1 MGSPA
6 PRTPRKEEPR
16 GWFRR
21 KPLYDRREILAA
33 AAVAQGK
40 GKPKKALEQYRKVL
54 EMEPDNPTLLMKTAV
69 LFAETRQPDDAWR
82 SFRKAADLFRQDG
95 LVDKW
100 SSVWSQA
107 VIYFPRSTEAWLSLA
122 QAKASRGVPA
132 DAAAA
137 LLTGSRHFTRRKER
151 EERVALLTEAFRLAP
166 YTFDVTM
173 EYASALV
180 ASGARSDA
188 FELLEE
194 LTDRTTGSRHRKVR
208 GRLFRLRPT
217 PAAAW
222 RWLRASFR

>member
-6 PRTPRKEEPR
+6 PRTSRKEEPR

-33 AAVAQGK
+33 AAIAQGK
-40 GKPKKALEQYRKVL
+40 GKPKKALEHYRKVL
-54 EMEPDNPTLLMKTAV
+54 EMEPENPTLLMKTAV

-82 SFRKAADLFRQDG
+82 SFTKAADLFRQDG

-107 VIYFPRSTEAWLSLA
+107 VIYFPRSADAWLALA
-122 QAKASRGVPA
+122 QAKASRGVAA

-137 LLTGSRHFTRRKER
+137 LLTGSRNFTRRKER
-151 EERVALLTEAFRLAP
+151 ETRVRLLEEAFRLGP
-166 YTFDVTM
+166 YTYDVTM
-173 EYASALV
+173 EYSAALV
-180 ASGARSDA
+180 ASGMRSDA

-194 LTDRTTGSRHRKVR
+194 LTARASGSRLRKVR